1 MPRSLLDTQPL
12 YDLLEL
18 QQHHHWATQLRQL
31 TQAAI
36 APGRDGHLPLWT
48 ETWQQLPNCP
58 DPVIRID
65 NGAVAVD
72 GTLSADQESCLHSLL
87 KVLHPWRKGPFR
99 FFSTEIDTEWR
110 SCLKWDRLAPTID
123 FRGRKVVDVGCGN
136 GYYGWRMLDAGAS
149 LVVGFDPFLLYLMQ
163 FEFLRRYAPENT
175 PHFLLPLTDQAL
187 QTAPACFDV
196 AVSMGVLYHR
206 SSPIE
211 HLQLLWNAL
220 KPAGQLVL
228 ETLVVEGGPDTVLVP
243 PGRYAKMRNVWF
255 IPSVELLIRWLLRT
269 GFRNPQLLDLSVTTT
284 AEQRSTPWM
293 TFESLPDFLDP
304 HDPSRTIEGCPA
316 PRRALLTAT
325 R

>member
-110 SCLKWDRLAPTID
+110 SCLKWDRLAPAID

-136 GYYGWRMLDAGAS
+136 GPSGRLIYH
-149 LVVGFDPFLLYLMQ
+149 VVCRS
-163 FEFLRRYAPENT
+163 EFLIISILWIYWNGNT
-175 PHFLLPLTDQAL
+175 GLRIQDHRPLSGGIL
-187 QTAPACFDV
+187 EW
-196 AVSMGVLYHR
+196 HR
-206 SSPIE
+206 
-211 HLQLLWNAL
+211 
-220 KPAGQLVL
+220 
-228 ETLVVEGGPDTVLVP
+228 
-243 PGRYAKMRNVWF
+243 
-255 IPSVELLIRWLLRT
+255 
-269 GFRNPQLLDLSVTTT
+269 
-284 AEQRSTPWM
+284 
-293 TFESLPDFLDP
+293 
-304 HDPSRTIEGCPA
+304 
-316 PRRALLTAT
+316 
-325 R
+325 